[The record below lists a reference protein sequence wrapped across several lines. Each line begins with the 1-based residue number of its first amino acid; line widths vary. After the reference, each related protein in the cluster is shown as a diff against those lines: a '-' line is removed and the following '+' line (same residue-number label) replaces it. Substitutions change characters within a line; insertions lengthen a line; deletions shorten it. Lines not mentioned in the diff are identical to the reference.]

1 MKRVS
6 SKTYIFKK
14 IFFESCSVKRIR
26 TREFLDKL
34 RSHEFATEEDLSEAL
49 AAWTY
54 ATWTKNVAL
63 AIHIRIEGEPSIRQ
77 LSLQYRLREGMEY
90 RHIVEEY
97 DYDRPVSL
105 PKWYINAL
113 EKIKNPSIPN
123 RNCAGYRSS

>member
-1 MKRVS
+1 MKIAN

-14 IFFESCSVKRIR
+14 IFYESHSAKEIR
-26 TREFLDKL
+26 TKEFLDKL
-34 RSHEFATEEDLSEAL
+34 RSHKFATEEELSEAL
-49 AAWTY
+49 AAWTH

-77 LSLQYRLREGMEY
+77 LSLQHRLREGMEY

-97 DYDRPVSL
+97 DYDGPINF

-113 EKIKNPSIPN
+113 EKTK
-123 RNCAGYRSS
+123 SSSGSQ